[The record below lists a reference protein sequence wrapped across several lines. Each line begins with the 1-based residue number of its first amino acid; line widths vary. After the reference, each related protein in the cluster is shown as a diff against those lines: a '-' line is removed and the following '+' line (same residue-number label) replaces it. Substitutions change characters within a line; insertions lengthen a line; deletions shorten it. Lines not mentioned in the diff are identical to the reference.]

1 MRRQRGG
8 SSNGMRWR
16 TRLSKDLDCHSFIE
30 WTARLGKPQPGWK
43 WDILT
48 GRGLRPSKRWLE
60 RPKCQAKKGAATSG
74 RAWLILACLAVFQ
87 PLDFSPAG
95 RIATHIQ

>member
-1 MRRQRGG
+1 VVVQTACAGVPG
-8 SSNGMRWR
+8 FPNTWIAIA
-16 TRLSKDLDCHSFIE
+16 LYE
-30 WTARLGKPQPGWK
+30 WTVRLGKPQLGWK

-48 GRGLRPSKRWLE
+48 GRGLHPSKRWLE
-60 RPKCQAKKGAATSG
+60 RPKCQAKKGAESSG

-95 RIATHIQ
+95 RIAIHIQ